1 MPSSFICV
9 IFSVVSSTFA
19 VPQTGS
25 SAGVVGVRICTPS
38 GSVSVMPT
46 SGKVYVVSA
55 AETGRQNAA
64 AITRTVSRTA
74 VKRPMVFLL
83 VFMFCRSFLRTGA
96 SSGRIQKCYRHCT
109 TLLQKFILLFPD
121 FFHLFTN
128 WTKKRNLT
136 PGPAGGTMGTQTTR
150 PQAKKARLGACAGRL
165 QRRNAR

>member
-74 VKRPMVFLL
+74 VKRPMVLLL

-128 WTKKRNLT
+128 WTKKKFDTRTCRRYNGDT
-136 PGPAGGTMGTQTTR
+136 NHAAAGE
-150 PQAKKARLGACAGRL
+150 KARLGARAGRL